1 MNRLR
6 GLALILT
13 GLALTVSARSDTPK
27 NRETFTAF
35 AVNMGSS
42 TQRTSTS
49 HVTVNIDRWST
60 DDQRRRLVGAFTEG
74 GPDAFL
80 KEIQKIEPLGR
91 LFTPDSIGYD
101 LKYAHQIPLASGG
114 RRILIATDRPLGYWE
129 SVNRPRSADYPFTF
143 IEMRLDAK
151 GKGQGKM
158 TLVTKVNAFGDTIEL
173 ENYDISPVQLSNITA
188 SKK

>member
-13 GLALTVSARSDTPK
+13 GLALTVPAQSDTPAG
-27 NRETFTAF
+27 RETFNAF

-49 HVTVNIDRWST
+49 HVKISIDRWST
-60 DDQRRRLVGAFTEG
+60 EEERRRLVAAFTEG
-74 GPDAFL
+74 GDDGLL
-80 KEIQKIEPLGR
+80 KDLQKMKPLGR
-91 LFTPDSIGYD
+91 ISTPDSIGYD
-101 LKYAHQIPLASGG
+101 LRYAHQIPLASGG
-114 RRILIATDRPLGYWE
+114 RRILIATDRPMTYWE
-129 SVNRPRSADYPFTF
+129 TSNRPRSFDYPYTF